1 MPVGKRPLLAP
12 LIGWIR
18 NNNNLAEILM
28 KVSTGDSA
36 GKTDKKEVFMDRK
49 EVHNSIKTHA
59 PDVLIVGGGINGV
72 GTFRD
77 LALNGVNV
85 LLVERSD
92 FCSGASAASSH
103 MAHGGIRYLENGEFR
118 LVREAVQERNR
129 MIGNAPH
136 LVRPLPTAIP
146 IFKVFSG
153 LLNAPLKFLGW
164 LEKPSERGALVI
176 KIGLIFYDAFTRAQ
190 KTVPTHRFVGRKKAL
205 SEFPGMNPDVRFV
218 ATYYD
223 GSIISPERLTVEL
236 LLEGEAEGDHARA
249 LNYVSMQAV
258 NDRSV
263 SLKDEMTGE
272 IYNISPKLIINAAGP
287 WIDRAN
293 QDLGITSHY
302 IGGTKG
308 SHLVLHHDELHKAIG
323 DHEIFFE
330 NKDGRIVLIFPLR
343 DKVLIG
349 TSDLPI
355 DDPDDARCTREEI
368 DYFLG
373 MLARVF
379 PNIKVDPSQ
388 VVFRISGVRPLAHTQ
403 AKNAGQITRDHHIQ
417 EDRLGIMPVYSL
429 VGGKW
434 TSYRAFS
441 AQVTDR
447 ALAVLGLQRRAET
460 SCLPIGGGRDF
471 PSNQDKSR
479 EFLDGLER
487 SSGLPRK
494 QIEVLFRRYGTRA
507 VEVGAF
513 MAAGK
518 DTPIAACPNFSYR
531 EILYLV
537 QKEKIMHLDDLL
549 LRRTLLAYLGEL
561 SLPLIEEMAA
571 AVGAGLGWDES
582 ARQLEVARTLDILA
596 DKHGVT
602 F

>member
-1 MPVGKRPLLAP
+1 MNRTEKL
-12 LIGWIR
+12 
-18 NNNNLAEILM
+18 
-28 KVSTGDSA
+28 VSL
-36 GKTDKKEVFMDRK
+36 KT
-49 EVHNSIKTHA
+49 NA
-59 PDVLIVGGGINGV
+59 PDVLIVGGGINGI

-85 LLVERSD
+85 LLVERAD

-129 MIGNAPH
+129 MIENAPH
-136 LVRPLPTAIP
+136 MVRPLATAIP

-190 KTVPTHRFVGRKKAL
+190 KTVPTHRFSGKKKAL
-205 SEFPGMNPDVRFV
+205 AEFPGMNADVKYV

-223 GSIISPERLTVEL
+223 GSILSPERFALEL
-236 LLEGEAEGDHARA
+236 LLEGEAEGEHAST
-249 LNYVSMQAV
+249 LNYVSLQGV
-258 NDRSV
+258 EGKTV
-263 SLKDEMTGE
+263 KLKDELSGKE
-272 IYNISPKLIINAAGP
+272 YEVSPRLIINAAGP
-287 WIDRAN
+287 WIDLAN
-293 QDLGITSHY
+293 QKLGLATQY

-308 SHLVLHHDELHKAIG
+308 SHLVLDHPDLHKAIG
-323 DHEIFFE
+323 ENEIFFE

-349 TSDLPI
+349 TSDLAI
-355 DDPDDARCTREEI
+355 ENPDEARCTESEV
-368 DYFLG
+368 DYFLE
-373 MLARVF
+373 MLERVF

-388 VVFRISGVRPLAHTQ
+388 IIFRFSGVRPLAHTQ
-403 AKNAGQITRDHHIQ
+403 ARNAGQITRDHHIQ
-417 EDRLGIMPVYSL
+417 EDTLAELPVYSL

-441 AQVTDR
+441 EQVTDKT
-447 ALAVLGLQRRAET
+447 LAYLGSSRKHGTA
-460 SCLPIGGGRDF
+460 SLPIGGGRDY
-471 PSNQDKSR
+471 PRGKNEIQKWLD
-479 EFLDGLER
+479 EFER
-487 SSGLPRK
+487 STGIERK
-494 QIEVLFRRYGTRA
+494 QVEVLFRRYGTRA
-507 VEVGAF
+507 RQVAAF
-513 MAAGK
+513 MKLERDA
-518 DTPIAACPNFSYR
+518 PIVTWPNFSHR

-537 QKEKIMHLDDLL
+537 QNEKILHLDDLL

-561 SLPLIEEMAA
+561 SLPLIEELAD
-571 AVGAGLGWDES
+571 AVGAGLDWN
-582 ARQLEVARTLDILA
+582 AKQKKAEVERTLIIL
-596 DKHGVT
+596 KEFHGVA